1 MRKFLYMICILT
13 ALTGCVKIPEIQ
25 SQAYA
30 VGIGIDYKN
39 DEYHVVLQFLDFS
52 NVAKTDQGKSDQPS
66 SVWLG
71 EGKGK
76 TVEDAIIKIY
86 HGIQIPVN
94 YDQLTVFVFGKSV
107 LENRISKTVEALDTN
122 FNIRLTGWVYGTE
135 EPVEKIFTTKVPF
148 NYAYTNARIVQP
160 EYMQQQ
166 DSSIP
171 ALSLQGLV
179 YQLHE
184 PSKTILVPSIS
195 TNDAIILKDQDKL
208 PVTIFN
214 GAYLMK
220 GEKLKGHLTEKDL
233 EGFIRVNNK
242 SVRSPVIFSEKSA
255 GEEAFVQI
263 ELLNPKLKRKVKKD
277 QNGIQIGLDIKISAI
292 VRESSKEILSP
303 SIKRQIQEE
312 LRKEVYAAYLKSQK
326 IGGDIYQFE
335 DYMYRFMH
343 DDWKSLQTSRKFPT
357 LNKKDIHVDI
367 APLKSINKI
376 NAGVD
381 TLLNNK

>member
-1 MRKFLYMICILT
+1 MRKFLYIICILT
-13 ALTGCVKIPEIQ
+13 VLTGCAKIHEIQ

-30 VGIGIDYKN
+30 VGIGIDYEN

-76 TVEDAIIKIY
+76 TVEDAMIKIY

-94 YDQLTVFVFGKSV
+94 YDQLSVFVFGKSV
-107 LENRISKTVEALDTN
+107 LENRLSKTVEALDTN

-135 EPVEKIFTTKVPF
+135 EPLEKIFTTKVPF
-148 NYAYTNARIVQP
+148 NYAYTYARIVQP

-171 ALSLQGLV
+171 VLSLQGLV

-184 PSKTILVPSIS
+184 KTKTILMPSIS
-195 TNDAIILKDQDKL
+195 TNDAIMLRDQDKL

-242 SVRSPVIFSEKSA
+242 SVRSPVIVRGGK
-255 GEEAFVQI
+255 EEIVQI
-263 ELLNPKLKRKVKKD
+263 ELLNPKIKRMVNKD

-292 VRESSKEILSP
+292 VRESSKEILASTIERR
-303 SIKRQIQEE
+303 IKEQI
-312 LRKEVYAAYLKSQK
+312 RKEVYEAYLKSQK
-326 IGGDIYQFE
+326 VGGDIYQFE

-343 DDWKSLQTSRKFPT
+343 DDWKSVQTSGKFPT

-367 APLKSINKI
+367 APLKSINRI
-376 NAGVD
+376 NAGID
-381 TLLNNK
+381 TLLNNRK